1 MIKIFLI
8 LLFIPYLHADTSSF
22 NFFNKNWKIS
32 KNVFKALKRDHVIVD
47 SQVDNQSKLN
57 TQSFSMKAMAYH
69 PKKCSKVIQKLAKF
83 EHYPDMID
91 FIKDVSYD
99 EKFHLLKVRADHI
112 LLPFPM
118 IVHIIMKRPTTEGVY
133 DFIFPTG
140 LFQSLKGTFEIRE
153 KDKRCAV
160 FAKSYWSGKH
170 TKIPNFAIELFSET
184 LTKIA
189 VKTLIRKTSL

>member
-1 MIKIFLI
+1 MIF
-8 LLFIPYLHADTSSF
+8 LFIPYLYADTASF

-32 KNVFKALKRDHVIVD
+32 KNTFKALKKEYVIVD
-47 SQVDNQSKLN
+47 SNVENQTKLN
-57 TQSFSMKAMAYH
+57 TQTFYMKAMAYH
-69 PKKCSKVIQKLAKF
+69 PKKCSKVIKKLAKF
-83 EHYPDMID
+83 ENYPDMID
-91 FIKDVSYD
+91 FIKSATYD
-99 EKFHLLKVRADHI
+99 EKFNFLKVRADHT

-118 IVHIIMKRPTTEGVY
+118 IVHIIMKRPTKEGVY

-140 LFQSLKGTFEIRE
+140 LFDGLKGTFEI
-153 KDKRCAV
+153 KQVDKRCAV

-189 VKTLIRKTSL
+189 VRTLIRKTSL